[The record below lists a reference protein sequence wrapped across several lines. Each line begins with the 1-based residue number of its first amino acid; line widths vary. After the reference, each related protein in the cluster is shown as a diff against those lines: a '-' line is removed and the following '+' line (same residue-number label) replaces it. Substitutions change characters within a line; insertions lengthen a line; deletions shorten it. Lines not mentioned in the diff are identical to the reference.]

1 MNNETV
7 QNKLG
12 KNVRIVIM
20 KNIIE
25 RPKFKVSKSKIDKT
39 QWCTFSSIQIQL
51 YEDLN
56 WNCNLSKISI
66 KLKFQVYVVS
76 TSKLGRDL

>member
-1 MNNETV
+1 MDNR
-7 QNKLG
+7 
-12 KNVRIVIM
+12 VRIVIM

-39 QWCTFSSIQIQL
+39 QWLCMFSSIQILFILEL

-66 KLKFQVYVVS
+66 RLKIQVYVVS